1 MLLFFQKI
9 KKTPTAKGVF
19 KKDFFSWSKRDI
31 LYYMTYIYY
40 ISHVYKIQLNT
51 LFKYHM
57 IKRF

>member
-31 LYYMTYIYY
+31 LYYMTYILY
-40 ISHVYKIQLNT
+40 ITCL
-51 LFKYHM
+51 
-57 IKRF
+57 